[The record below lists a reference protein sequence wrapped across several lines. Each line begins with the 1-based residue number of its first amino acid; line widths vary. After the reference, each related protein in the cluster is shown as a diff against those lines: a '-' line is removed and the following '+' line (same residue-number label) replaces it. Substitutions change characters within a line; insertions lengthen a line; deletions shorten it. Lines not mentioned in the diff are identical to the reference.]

1 MHDLCGPNRCVA
13 QVSDGSVVSVDLG
26 FRGEV
31 VEFYHRYR
39 HGYPAAVIDVLTDAF
54 QLSSRD
60 LVVDLGC
67 GTGQLTLPIAAKVR
81 AIIGVDP
88 EPDMLIR
95 ARQAAEEAGISNVAW
110 VLGADTDLPALG
122 NLLGDR
128 SIGAVTIGQAL
139 HWMKYEELFRST
151 ISLVRAGGGVAVVTN
166 GVPLWLQETDW
177 SRALRGCLEQWLGDK
192 LTSACGT
199 DEQSQR
205 RYHEALSDAGCDVL
219 STSIEYVLELSLDEV
234 VGGVLSALPVDRLP
248 APDARRAFFDQ
259 VHEALGPHERFSEQ
273 VRVAILA
280 GRVP

>member
-1 MHDLCGPNRCVA
+1 
-13 QVSDGSVVSVDLG
+13 VSVDLG
-26 FRGEV
+26 FSGDV
-31 VEFYHRYR
+31 VKFYHRYR
-39 HGYPAAVIDVLTDAF
+39 HGYPTAVIDVLTDAF

-81 AIIGVDP
+81 GVIGVDP

-95 ARQAAEEAGISNVAW
+95 ARQAADEANISNVSW

-122 NLLGDR
+122 RLFGDR
-128 SIGAVTIGQAL
+128 SIGAVTMAQSL
-139 HWMKYEELFRST
+139 HWMKHEELFRSSL
-151 ISLVRAGGGVAVVTN
+151 SLVRAGGGVAVVTN
-166 GVPLWLQETDW
+166 GVPLWLQDTDW
-177 SRALRGCLEQWLGDK
+177 SRALRACLERWLGEQ

-199 DEQSQR
+199 DQESQR
-205 RYHEALSDAGCDVL
+205 RYQEALSRAGCDVL
-219 STSIEYVLELSLDEV
+219 NTSIEYVLELSLDEI

-248 APDARRAFFDQ
+248 APDARPAFFDR
-259 VHEALGPHERFSEQ
+259 VRVALGPRERFSEQ